1 MPRTLSTKTAVPSAT
16 TPLADVYR
24 VLEVNINNEASSLH
38 VFYGAYESQA
48 DIDVAN
54 PEYIEPVTEVLDA
67 DGVTVLVEG
76 VEGTPSLPLTI
87 KLAVADVQTHRE
99 GVRYE
104 GEDMLALANS
114 ATLAGETLH
123 DAIKRVLY
131 AKLEADGYFPSGG
144 ADTDSEAS

>member
-38 VFYGAYESQA
+38 VFYGAYESQ
-48 DIDVAN
+48 
-54 PEYIEPVTEVLDA
+54 
-67 DGVTVLVEG
+67 EG
-76 VEGTPSLPLTI
+76 VD
-87 KLAVADVQTHRE
+87 VADVQTHRE

>member
-1 MPRTLSTKTAVPSAT
+1 MARTLSTKTAVPSAT

-24 VLEVNINNEASSLH
+24 VLEVNINNEASSLQ

-54 PEYIEPVTEVLDA
+54 PEYIE
-67 DGVTVLVEG
+67 GNS
-76 VEGTPSLPLTI
+76 SLPLTV
-87 KLAVADVQTHRE
+87 KQAVADVQTHRE

-144 ADTDSEAS
+144 TD

>member
-1 MPRTLSTKTAVPSAT
+1 MPRTLTTKSAIPSAT

-38 VFYGAYESQA
+38 VFYGAYESQ
-48 DIDVAN
+48 
-54 PEYIEPVTEVLDA
+54 
-67 DGVTVLVEG
+67 EG
-76 VEGTPSLPLTI
+76 VDVE
-87 KLAVADVQTHRE
+87 DVQVHRE
-99 GVRYE
+99 GVWYK
-104 GEDMLALANS
+104 GDDMLALANS

-144 ADTDSEAS
+144 TDTDSEES